1 MFIHHTRMIA
11 PMLLLL
17 AGAALASGVL
27 VSTRPTVGGAGSS
40 TGDDLAITCMWWGAV
55 IGCVWLAATTFAC
68 VAALAR
74 GRTGAA
80 HRIARLAP
88 PLARRM
94 LQAALVSTWALVP
107 AAAYAAPP
115 RSAPITVHVDTQGR
129 LRPETPRTAPR
140 DVPTARTPDTK
151 HATPT
156 TGRTATSRPP
166 PIRPTTTTTIAPA
179 TRLPMHTP
187 TTPALPSPSTAPAP
201 LPPSPEPS
209 WTRVHVVVPG
219 DNLWLI
225 ARSEVSRATG
235 TNRPTDAAIAPYWR
249 RVIAE
254 NRTTLRSGD
263 PSLIFPGEVV
273 ALP

>member
-1 MFIHHTRMIA
+1 MLLRRTRIVA
-11 PMLLLL
+11 PMLLLF
-17 AGAALASGVL
+17 AGAALTAGML
-27 VSTRPTVGGAGSS
+27 VATRPTVGGAASW
-40 TGDDLAITCMWWGAV
+40 TGDDLAIVCMWWGAV
-55 IGCVWLAATTFAC
+55 VGCLWLAATTFAC

-74 GRTGAA
+74 GRTDAA

-94 LQAALVSTWALVP
+94 LQAALVGTWALVP
-107 AAAYAAPP
+107 AVAYAAPP
-115 RSAPITVHVDTQGR
+115 SAPITVHVDTHGH
-129 LRPETPRTAPR
+129 LRPQTPRTAPR
-140 DVPTARTPDTK
+140 DVPTVRTPDTK

-156 TGRTATSRPP
+156 TGRTATTRPT

-179 TRLPMHTP
+179 TRIPTHTP
-187 TTPALPSPSTAPAP
+187 TTPPPPSPSTAPAP
-201 LPPSPEPS
+201 SRPGTEPS

-225 ARSEVSRATG
+225 ARGEVSRATG
-235 TNRPTDAAIAPYWR
+235 TNRPTDAEIAPYWR
-249 RVIAE
+249 RLIAE